1 MTVKE
6 IKKIIKL
13 NSKDEIIYIKNDER
27 VQPEDTDTV
36 LSIQGS
42 GDWDGYVTY
51 NVVLK

>member
-6 IKKIIKL
+6 IKEIIKL
-13 NSKDEIIYIKNDER
+13 NSKDEVVYIKNDER
-27 VQPEDTDTV
+27 VQAEDNDIV

>member
-13 NSKDEIIYIKNDER
+13 NSKDEVVYIKNDER
-27 VQPEDTDTV
+27 VQAEDTDIV

-51 NVVLK
+51 NIILK